1 MPNRR
6 DRGTGYRIG
15 TPRDRK
21 ETQEM
26 SDDLMQY
33 LRAIAE
39 VLGEPWR
46 AVTSHRVGEE
56 AALIGPDGGWI
67 SVTVSYRAERTRLVL
82 EAWLDS
88 ELSPHQPTGTVR
100 PSVTVA
106 RARPAAAVGKDLAR
120 RLIPDVVELIAAARD
135 LAHRRA
141 CDAADLSGVLAAVGA
156 GFGTT
161 PAAGANTVSVGA
173 YGQPLFATAQVLQ
186 PFWRGRQRRVRFSI
200 DATVENALAVAAL
213 VGERA
218 AADHATPDTCH

>member
-1 MPNRR
+1 MSNELMP
-6 DRGTGYRIG
+6 
-15 TPRDRK
+15 
-21 ETQEM
+21 
-26 SDDLMQY
+26 Y
-33 LRAIAE
+33 LRAVAE
-39 VLGEPWR
+39 VLGAPWR
-46 AVTSHRVGEE
+46 AVTPRCVGGD

-67 SVTVSYRAERTRLVL
+67 SVTSSSGAGDRLVL

-88 ELSPHQPTGTVR
+88 ELSPHQPTGMVR

-106 RARPAAAVGKDLAR
+106 RARPAAAVAKDLTR
-120 RLIPDVVELIAAARD
+120 RLIPNVIELIDAAQD

-141 CDAADLSGVLAAVGA
+141 CDAADLSNILAAICA

-161 PAAGANTVSVGA
+161 PAPGASTVSVGA

-200 DATVENALAVAAL
+200 DATVENALALAAL

-218 AADHATPDTCH
+218 AADHTAPAESDTCH

>member
-1 MPNRR
+1 MSNNLMP
-6 DRGTGYRIG
+6 
-15 TPRDRK
+15 
-21 ETQEM
+21 
-26 SDDLMQY
+26 Y
-33 LRAIAE
+33 LRAVAD

-46 AVTSHRVGEE
+46 AATSRCVGED
-56 AALIGPDGGWI
+56 AALVGPDGGWI
-67 SVTVSYRAERTRLVL
+67 SVTVSSSGSGERLVL

-88 ELSPHQPTGTVR
+88 ELSPHQPTGMVR

-106 RARPAAAVGKDLAR
+106 RARPAAAVGKDVAR

-141 CDAADLSGVLAAVGA
+141 CDAADLSNVLAAIGA

-161 PAAGANTVSVGA
+161 PEAGANTVSVGA

-186 PFWRGRQRRVRFSI
+186 PIWRSRQRRVRFSI
-200 DATVENALAVAAL
+200 DATVENALALAAL

-218 AADHATPDTCH
+218 AADRATPVAPDSGR

>member
-1 MPNRR
+1 MSNELMP
-6 DRGTGYRIG
+6 
-15 TPRDRK
+15 
-21 ETQEM
+21 
-26 SDDLMQY
+26 Y
-33 LRAIAE
+33 LRAVAE
-39 VLGEPWR
+39 VLGAPWR
-46 AVTSHRVGEE
+46 AVTPRCVGEG

-67 SVTVSYRAERTRLVL
+67 SVTVSSGAGDRLVL

-88 ELSPHQPTGTVR
+88 ELSPHQPTGMIR

-106 RARPAAAVGKDLAR
+106 RARPAAAVGNDLAR
-120 RLIPDVVELIAAARD
+120 RLIPNVVELIDAARE

-141 CDAADLSGVLAAVGA
+141 CDAADLSNVLAAIGA

-161 PAAGANTVSVGA
+161 PAAGASTVSVGA

-200 DATVENALAVAAL
+200 DATVENALALAAL

-218 AADHATPDTCH
+218 AADHTAPAAPDACR